1 MIPTR
6 LTVNGA
12 QPFEQGGAEVA
23 DQRTTVVI
31 I

>member
-1 MIPTR
+1 
-6 LTVNGA
+6 VNGA